1 MSLDPFPLP
10 VFYGAAIGI
19 HGVKKKSSMKFVKTG
34 LSIPNFT
41 TFFLFDAEF
50 IILKNVSVI
59 LKRVLP

>member
-19 HGVKKKSSMKFVKTG
+19 HGVKKKNRPWNLLGPDS
-34 LSIPNFT
+34 NFT

>member
-1 MSLDPFPLP
+1 MSPDPFPLP

-19 HGVKKKSSMKFVKTG
+19 HGVKKKSKFVRTG